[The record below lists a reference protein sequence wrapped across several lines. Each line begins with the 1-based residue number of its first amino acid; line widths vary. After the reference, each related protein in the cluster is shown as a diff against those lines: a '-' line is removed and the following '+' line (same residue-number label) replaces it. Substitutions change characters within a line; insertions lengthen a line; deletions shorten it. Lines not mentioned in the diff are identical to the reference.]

1 MADASPAR
9 PRLSRRLK
17 VAFWSGFATRMIK
30 LYGKTWRTRWDGSEV
45 QGNVVFALWH
55 EGGAPGVYI
64 GRGRGYGSIVSQHG
78 DGEILARVSTT
89 LGYHCYRGSSTRGGM
104 NAMLQI
110 LRDGES
116 RSLVITPDGP
126 KGPYRVVKSGTIVLA
141 SKLGYPIVPTGL
153 AARPCWR
160 ARNWDRLIIPK
171 PFAKVR
177 VVSTEPIEIPP
188 DLDPVERKR
197 WQRKIGE
204 ELDRASLLAQR
215 ALDS

>member
-1 MADASPAR
+1 MAEAPAER
-9 PRLSRRLK
+9 PRFRRRLK
-17 VAFWSGFATRMIK
+17 TAFWSSFATRMIK
-30 LYGKTWRTRWDGSEV
+30 LYGKTWRTRWDGSDVE
-45 QGNVVFALWH
+45 GPVVFALWH
-55 EGGAPGVYI
+55 EGGSAGVYI
-64 GRGRGYGSIVSQHG
+64 GRDRGFGSIVSRHG
-78 DGEILARVSTT
+78 DGEILARVSTK

-110 LRDGES
+110 LRDDEP

-126 KGPYRVVKSGTIVLA
+126 KGPFRVVKSGTIALA

-153 AARPCWR
+153 AARPAWR

-177 VVSTEPIEIPP
+177 VVSTDPIAIPP
-188 DLDPVERKR
+188 DLDTSERER
-197 WQRKIGE
+197 WQRRIAE

-215 ALDS
+215 ALLD